1 MKENWPR
8 QLSENLGTEWIKQ
21 PLQTNHKSTT
31 HCSKQTLMHVKTTC
45 TVLKHQTPN
54 AHTHTHKTQNKRI
67 PARN

>member
-31 HCSKQTLMHVKTTC
+31 QQQTDLDACEDNLYST
-45 TVLKHQTPN
+45 
-54 AHTHTHKTQNKRI
+54 
-67 PARN
+67 